1 MPVIKNLMVRA
12 GADFSPITQ
21 QARRA
26 QRSMEDM
33 SRGVRTSCGTMSSA
47 VRGLR
52 RAFGALGIVISAAA
66 LVSFAKDARR
76 AYDEA
81 CEAEAKLAQ
90 VMRNTMGASAAEIRE
105 IRKLTAAQQALGV
118 IGDDVQQQGAQ
129 ELATYLELTS
139 SLKTLIPVMDDMLA
153 QQYGLNATGENAANI
168 ATMLGKV
175 MNGQTSALS
184 RYGYAFTKAQEQIL
198 KFGTESER
206 AAVLAEVVEESV
218 GGMNRALA
226 MTPSGRL
233 KQVSDTLGDIKEQ
246 FGKAVTTI
254 LTVFLPVINAVA
266 TALAGVATIAGRV
279 AQSIANVFGGKRT
292 TTAATGYQGV
302 AVSAERAAAGAGT
315 LAAATDRA
323 GRAAKKLSTV
333 GFDTLQKLTVAAAS
347 GTDAATDEIEGA
359 EVGGGGVLTGAE
371 EGGAVEGYGA
381 LEAVLRRVKGLF
393 EAIEPVV
400 SRVRESIGRLGELLS
415 GKMSFAEY
423 FGNLTPVET
432 VLWSIAAAVAAIAAV
447 RVIGAVADLGRLV
460 AQLPLWLQLASVW
473 RLCHGEGWRLSSAM
487 ASVFGR
493 TTQLFAGIGSL
504 VGGAVLAVSNA
515 FVMWRNGFSWL
526 HETLMVL
533 GIAIAA
539 VGAVILGVPATVAA
553 AVAGAVAAVAT
564 AVVLIHQHWD
574 EVKSGALAT
583 LGQIKQGFSD
593 TLTGIKQIFGGWWQV
608 FVGLATGN
616 VRKLGEGIKNIVKGV
631 VNVVIGTIN
640 VLIAGLNATV
650 APIRALIVGIGRV
663 TGKHYTLDSVRIPSI
678 PRLATGAVMEA
689 NRPFAA
695 ILGDQTSGR
704 NIETP
709 ERLLRQIY
717 REESRGASSETV
729 ELLGELLRAVRAGK
743 VLMVDRRVLG
753 EVTARTMAERAR
765 GSGTEP
771 VPIR

>member
-1 MPVIKNLMVRA
+1 
-12 GADFSPITQ
+12 
-21 QARRA
+21 
-26 QRSMEDM
+26 
-33 SRGVRTSCGTMSSA
+33 
-47 VRGLR
+47 
-52 RAFGALGIVISAAA
+52 
-66 LVSFAKDARR
+66 
-76 AYDEA
+76 
-81 CEAEAKLAQ
+81 
-90 VMRNTMGASAAEIRE
+90 
-105 IRKLTAAQQALGV
+105 
-118 IGDDVQQQGAQ
+118 
-129 ELATYLELTS
+129 
-139 SLKTLIPVMDDMLA
+139 
-153 QQYGLNATGENAANI
+153 
-168 ATMLGKV
+168 

-266 TALAGVATIAGRV
+266 TALAGVAPIAGRV
-279 AQSIANVFGGKRT
+279 AQSIANVFGRKS
-292 TTAATGYQGV
+292 AAAAVSYKGV
-302 AVSAERAAAGAGT
+302 ALGAERAAAGAGA

-323 GRAAKKLSTV
+323 GKAAKKLSTV

-359 EVGGGGVLTGAE
+359 EVGGGVLTGAD

-423 FGNLTPVET
+423 FGNLTPVGT
-432 VLWSIAAAVAAIAAV
+432 VRWSSAAAAAAIAAV

-460 AQLPLWLQLASVW
+460 AQLPLWLQLARVW
-473 RLCHGEGWRLSSAM
+473 RLCHGEGWRLSSAI

-515 FVMWRNGFSWL
+515 FVMWRSGFSWL

-533 GIAIAA
+533 GVAIAA

-640 VLIAGLNATV
+640 LLIAGLNATV

-743 VLMVDRRVLG
+743 VLTVDRRVLA

-765 GSGTEP
+765 GGGTEP

>member
-33 SRGVRTSCGTMSSA
+33 SRGVRTSCDTMSSA

-52 RAFGALGIVISAAA
+52 RAFGALGIAISAAA
-66 LVSFAKDARR
+66 LVSFVKEART

-90 VMRNTMGASAAEIRE
+90 VMRNTMGASAAETRE

-118 IGDDVQQQGAQ
+118 IGDDVQQEGAQ

-139 SLKTLIPVMDDMLA
+139 SLKTLIPVMNDMLA

-279 AQSIANVFGGKRT
+279 AQSIANVFGRKS
-292 TTAATGYQGV
+292 AAAAVSYKGV
-302 AVSAERAAAGAGT
+302 ALGAERAAAGAGA

-323 GRAAKKLSTV
+323 GKAAKKLSTV

-359 EVGGGGVLTGAE
+359 EIGGGGVLTGAD

-432 VLWSIAAAVAAIAAV
+432 VLWSIAAAAAAIAAV

-515 FVMWRNGFSWL
+515 FVMWRSGFSWL

-533 GIAIAA
+533 GVAIAA

-631 VNVVIGTIN
+631 VNVVIGAIN

-743 VLMVDRRVLG
+743 VLTVDRRVLA

>member
-1 MPVIKNLMVRA
+1 MTIYSVSDAYKTAIRARTRTDRVRGTLTLTNGTVLNLDAADLMSGSLTLDNQCVTGEELAFGCAYLGQAALNLRTDLSRHA
-12 GADFSPITQ
+12 FYGAKLVLHYGLQLPGGRWETVPLGVYTV
-21 QARRA
+21 AEAERRA
-26 QRSMEDM
+26 LYVSIKAYDNILALQQKYDGTTMQ
-33 SRGVRTSCGTMSSA
+33 GTAYALLGQIAAACGLT
-47 VRGLR
+47 
-52 RAFGALGIVISAAA
+52 LGQTEAEISALNPNAA
-66 LVSFAKDARR
+66 LVCQLS
-76 AYDEA
+76 
-81 CEAEAKLAQ
+81 
-90 VMRNTMGASAAEIRE
+90 GADGLSTWRE
-105 IRKLTAAQQALGV
+105 CA
-118 IGDDVQQQGAQ
+118 
-129 ELATYLELTS
+129 
-139 SLKTLIPVMDDMLA
+139 
-153 QQYGLNATGENAANI
+153 
-168 ATMLGKV
+168 
-175 MNGQTSALS
+175 
-184 RYGYAFTKAQEQIL
+184 
-198 KFGTESER
+198 
-206 AAVLAEVVEESV
+206 AAVAQLV
-218 GGMNRALA
+218 GG
-226 MTPSGRL
+226 
-233 KQVSDTLGDIKEQ
+233 
-246 FGKAVTTI
+246 F
-254 LTVFLPVINAVA
+254 
-266 TALAGVATIAGRV
+266 
-279 AQSIANVFGGKRT
+279 
-292 TTAATGYQGV
+292 
-302 AVSAERAAAGAGT
+302 
-315 LAAATDRA
+315 AATDRA

-359 EVGGGGVLTGAE
+359 EVGGGGVLTGAD

-432 VLWSIAAAVAAIAAV
+432 VLWSIAAAAAAIAAV

-515 FVMWRNGFSWL
+515 FVMWRSGFSWL

-533 GIAIAA
+533 GVAIAA

-593 TLTGIKQIFGGWWQV
+593 TLEGIKQIFGGWWQV

-640 VLIAGLNATV
+640 LLIAGLNATV

-743 VLMVDRRVLG
+743 VLTVDRRVLA

>member
-1 MPVIKNLMVRA
+1 M
-12 GADFSPITQ
+12 
-21 QARRA
+21 
-26 QRSMEDM
+26 
-33 SRGVRTSCGTMSSA
+33 
-47 VRGLR
+47 
-52 RAFGALGIVISAAA
+52 
-66 LVSFAKDARR
+66 
-76 AYDEA
+76 
-81 CEAEAKLAQ
+81 
-90 VMRNTMGASAAEIRE
+90 
-105 IRKLTAAQQALGV
+105 
-118 IGDDVQQQGAQ
+118 
-129 ELATYLELTS
+129 
-139 SLKTLIPVMDDMLA
+139 
-153 QQYGLNATGENAANI
+153 
-168 ATMLGKV
+168 
-175 MNGQTSALS
+175 
-184 RYGYAFTKAQEQIL
+184 
-198 KFGTESER
+198 
-206 AAVLAEVVEESV
+206 
-218 GGMNRALA
+218 
-226 MTPSGRL
+226 
-233 KQVSDTLGDIKEQ
+233 
-246 FGKAVTTI
+246 
-254 LTVFLPVINAVA
+254 
-266 TALAGVATIAGRV
+266 
-279 AQSIANVFGGKRT
+279 
-292 TTAATGYQGV
+292 
-302 AVSAERAAAGAGT
+302 
-315 LAAATDRA
+315 
-323 GRAAKKLSTV
+323 

-359 EVGGGGVLTGAE
+359 EVGGGVLTGAD

-432 VLWSIAAAVAAIAAV
+432 VLWSIAAAAAAIAAV

-515 FVMWRNGFSWL
+515 FVMWRSGFSWL

-533 GIAIAA
+533 GVAIAA
-539 VGAVILGVPATVAA
+539 VGAVILGMPATVAA

-631 VNVVIGTIN
+631 VNVVIGAIN

-743 VLMVDRRVLG
+743 VLTVDRRVLA

>member
-33 SRGVRTSCGTMSSA
+33 SRGVRTSCDTMSSA

-52 RAFGALGIVISAAA
+52 RAFGALGIAISAAA
-66 LVSFAKDARR
+66 LVSFAKEART

-105 IRKLTAAQQALGV
+105 IRELTAAQQALGV
-118 IGDDVQQQGAQ
+118 IGDDVQQEGAQ

-139 SLKTLIPVMDDMLA
+139 SLKTLIPVMNDMLA

-279 AQSIANVFGGKRT
+279 AQSIANVFGRKS
-292 TTAATGYQGV
+292 AAAAVSYKGV
-302 AVSAERAAAGAGT
+302 ALGAERAAAGAGA

-323 GRAAKKLSTV
+323 GKAAKKLSTV

-359 EVGGGGVLTGAE
+359 EVGGGARDRRGRRPWQA
-371 EGGAVEGYGA
+371 GGA
-381 LEAVLRRVKGLF
+381 
-393 EAIEPVV
+393 
-400 SRVRESIGRLGELLS
+400 
-415 GKMSFAEY
+415 
-423 FGNLTPVET
+423 
-432 VLWSIAAAVAAIAAV
+432 AAAVAAACK
-447 RVIGAVADLGRLV
+447 R
-460 AQLPLWLQLASVW
+460 
-473 RLCHGEGWRLSSAM
+473 
-487 ASVFGR
+487 
-493 TTQLFAGIGSL
+493 
-504 VGGAVLAVSNA
+504 
-515 FVMWRNGFSWL
+515 
-526 HETLMVL
+526 
-533 GIAIAA
+533 
-539 VGAVILGVPATVAA
+539 
-553 AVAGAVAAVAT
+553 VAAVPRRGLA
-564 AVVLIHQHWD
+564 
-574 EVKSGALAT
+574 ALECD
-583 LGQIKQGFSD
+583 G
-593 TLTGIKQIFGGWWQV
+593 
-608 FVGLATGN
+608 VGLRQDDAAIC
-616 VRKLGEGIKNIVKGV
+616 R
-631 VNVVIGTIN
+631 
-640 VLIAGLNATV
+640 
-650 APIRALIVGIGRV
+650 
-663 TGKHYTLDSVRIPSI
+663 H
-678 PRLATGAVMEA
+678 RLA
-689 NRPFAA
+689 R
-695 ILGDQTSGR
+695 GR
-704 NIETP
+704 
-709 ERLLRQIY
+709 
-717 REESRGASSETV
+717 RGAGGKQCV
-729 ELLGELLRAVRAGK
+729 CDVAQRLFVAARDADGAGRCDRGGGRGDPRRAG
-743 VLMVDRRVLG
+743 DGGGGGRGRGGGGRHGGGADPPALG
-753 EVTARTMAERAR
+753 
-765 GSGTEP
+765 
-771 VPIR
+771 

>member
-33 SRGVRTSCGTMSSA
+33 SRGVRTSCDIMSSA

-52 RAFGALGIVISAAA
+52 RAFGALGIAISAAA
-66 LVSFAKDARR
+66 LVSFAKEART

-90 VMRNTMGASAAEIRE
+90 VMRNTMGASAAENRE
-105 IRKLTAAQQALGV
+105 IRELTAAQQALGV
-118 IGDDVQQQGAQ
+118 IGDDVQQEGAQ

-139 SLKTLIPVMDDMLA
+139 SLKTLIPVMNDMLA

-206 AAVLAEVVEESV
+206 AVHPAH
-218 GGMNRALA
+218 AL
-226 MTPSGRL
+226 L
-233 KQVSDTLGDIKEQ
+233 HDLGDIKEQ

-279 AQSIANVFGGKRT
+279 AQSIANVFGRKS
-292 TTAATGYQGV
+292 AAAAVSYKGV
-302 AVSAERAAAGAGT
+302 ALGAERAAAGAGA

-323 GRAAKKLSTV
+323 GKAAKKLSTV

-359 EVGGGGVLTGAE
+359 EVVGGGVLTGAD

-432 VLWSIAAAVAAIAAV
+432 VLWSIAAAAAAIAAV

-515 FVMWRNGFSWL
+515 FVMWRSGFSWL

-533 GIAIAA
+533 GVAIAA

-640 VLIAGLNATV
+640 LLIAGLNATV

-743 VLMVDRRVLG
+743 VLTVDRRVLA